1 RAGATE
7 LVLHTPDLVA
17 LIDTLRRALAQP
29 MAAPRIGP
37 ERRVEVEHEHERRIV
52 RQLERQVL
60 LNAGLSRRCSALAAE
75 LRVLA
80 GISENVLKHR
90 DLDPA
95 LDEALIAC
103 LDACGIARG
112 VLYLLSGD
120 DRIKVRAV
128 GAETT
133 WTHEQLRDFFGHE
146 RTLREL
152 IAAGGSAFLSID
164 ADPTREQQQLLAACA
179 VSSMLIVPLIYLDR
193 PFGALMLAEPSQSQ
207 DADDLIAFAEG
218 LAAQITQVLALA
230 AAFAEESRARDR
242 AEQQAALCSA
252 LLLHAPDCVAHL
264 DPHGTILFVN
274 HVMRESLPEMQVGRE
289 WLSAQALEFR
299 ERAGQAFELVIST
312 GEPTSFETTTTTD
325 AADGGG
331 GIAPIPRWYSHRLGP
346 VRREGQIV
354 GVMLVA
360 RDISEKK
367 LAEAQLLVSDRMAS
381 VGMLAASVAHEI
393 NNPLAAMMIN
403 LELMERDLGH
413 RLPDGERLHKELEGA
428 REGGRRVTQVV
439 RDLKIFSRSS
449 ETLTRVKLRDVLE
462 CSIRM
467 ANNEIRHRAKLVVEF
482 ADVPTVDADESRL
495 GQVFLNLILNAAQAM
510 PEGNAEKNELRIA
523 IAVDSGGRVVVTI
536 SDTGCGIPEGDQAQL
551 FRP

>member
-1 RAGATE
+1 MTNALILLVSDNPLTRKMVRSTLSAKGYALIEAESPRAALAQLDSASPALVLQDLVLPDTEQFRLTASLRARLGDEVPILAFVGLRSELDDARLAIAGFNDTIIKPIDATRLLQTVDGHLPARLSQTDRFGAGRRLILADDDPLQLKLMRFRLERYGFTVATANDGTSALLLAEQSPPDAIVADIMMPEMDGFGLALAVRQAASLQHLPLILITASYIEESDRELARRAGATE

-80 GISENVLKHR
+80 GLSENVLKHR

-164 ADPTREQQQLLAACA
+164 ADLTREQQQLLAACA

-207 DADDLIAFAEG
+207 NADDLIAFAEG

-264 DPHGTILFVN
+264 DTHGAILFVN

-289 WLSAQALEFR
+289 WLSAQPLEFR

-312 GEPTSFETTTTTD
+312 
-325 AADGGG
+325 
-331 GIAPIPRWYSHRLGP
+331 
-346 VRREGQIV
+346 
-354 GVMLVA
+354 
-360 RDISEKK
+360 
-367 LAEAQLLVSDRMAS
+367 
-381 VGMLAASVAHEI
+381 
-393 NNPLAAMMIN
+393 
-403 LELMERDLGH
+403 
-413 RLPDGERLHKELEGA
+413 
-428 REGGRRVTQVV
+428 
-439 RDLKIFSRSS
+439 
-449 ETLTRVKLRDVLE
+449 
-462 CSIRM
+462 
-467 ANNEIRHRAKLVVEF
+467 
-482 ADVPTVDADESRL
+482 
-495 GQVFLNLILNAAQAM
+495 
-510 PEGNAEKNELRIA
+510 
-523 IAVDSGGRVVVTI
+523 
-536 SDTGCGIPEGDQAQL
+536 
-551 FRP
+551 